1 MRYLMLAV
9 TSATVLAAVAL
20 GHYGS
25 AALGGVGWLASAL
38 GWLLALGAALATL
51 VAPPAPEEAPGQDG
65 RPA

>member
-9 TSATVLAAVAL
+9 TSVTVLAAVAL
-20 GHYGS
+20 GHYGP

-51 VAPPAPEEAPGQDG
+51 AAPPASEDAARHDG